1 MATRERD
8 LVLAPNEF
16 AFISDQ
22 TKGNINVYVGPYKT
36 SLANTDQPV
45 IFNKATKC
53 FEDCSLEES
62 THLFPTAPKGWYVV
76 IKNPSFDNKPPK
88 TGTVSSLIDLK
99 VGHKINIPGPIS
111 FALWPGQMGKIIKG
125 HHLKS
130 NQYLMVRVYDEVAAR
145 EHFGSAI
152 IEASEEVKKE
162 FAETELAM
170 GKNIIIQGKDVSFYI
185 PPTGMEVVANSNGR
199 YVRDAVTLERLE
211 YCILLNEDGNK
222 RYISGPSVVFP
233 KPTERFISVQGATK
247 FRAYEL
253 NEISGI
259 YVKVIEPYTEGDQSY
274 QVGDELFITGKEKMI
289 YFPRREHAIIRY
301 GEQEIHYSVA
311 IPEGEG
317 RYVLN
322 RITGQIRLEKGPSV
336 FLPDPRREVIIRR
349 VLEPYQVELW
359 FPGNHEALE
368 YNKRL
373 KEMLSDQ
380 REQNFVLDTDLEAP
394 RSPSRYKGE
403 KKRARRA
410 STDQVQRQ
418 TKFTAPRTI
427 TLDTKYDGA
436 VTISVWT
443 GYAILVVSKTGERK
457 VISGPQ
463 TYSLGYDETL
473 EYMTL
478 STGTPKTDKNLLK
491 SVYLRVLH
499 NKVSDEVLVE
509 TKDLCNVTITLSYRV
524 NFTGDSSLWFNVEN
538 YVKFLS
544 EHMRSMLRN
553 SVKQY
558 GIQEFYSNSIQ
569 ILRNTILGTST
580 AEGERPGRLF
590 PENGMHVYD
599 VEVLDV
605 TLGDDIIE
613 ELLIEAQHSVVNQTL
628 ELEAEQRK
636 YELVKKKESI
646 KQQIRELEIQTKIF
660 ELQQELLRQAKQH
673 EYKMLAL
680 QNSAKEQQRSL
691 DDQMAEQ
698 DKLKSLND
706 AKLGRKK
713 QDESLRLE
721 LERAQAEIRT
731 SELEAE
737 VSAMARRAEAIS
749 PDLIAAL
756 QSFGDQAMVEK
767 VAESMAPLAI
777 LGGESVAD
785 ILSRLLKG
793 TVLEKAMTIADP
805 TKDSADD

>member
-1 MATRERD
+1 MSSRERD

-45 IFNKATKC
+45 IFNKETKC

-76 IKNPSFDNKPPK
+76 VKNPSFDNKPPK

-125 HHLKS
+125 HHMKS

-145 EHFGSAI
+145 EHFDSAI
-152 IEASEEVKKE
+152 IEGSEEIKE
-162 FAETELAM
+162 KFAKTELAM
-170 GKNIIIQGKDVSFYI
+170 GKNMIIKGCDVSFYI
-185 PPTGMEVVANSNGR
+185 PPTGIEVVANSNQH

-233 KPTERFISVQGATK
+233 EPTERFIKVNGASK
-247 FRAYEL
+247 FKAYEL

-259 YVKVIEPYTEGDQSY
+259 YIKVIEPYTEGEKSY
-274 QVGDELFITGKEKMI
+274 NVGDELFITGKEQMI
-289 YFPRREHAIIRY
+289 YFPRREHAVIRY

-336 FLPDPRREVIIRR
+336 FLPDPRKEVIIRR

-359 FPGNHEALE
+359 FPGNIEALE

-373 KEMLSDQ
+373 KERLSDR
-380 REQNFVLDTDLEAP
+380 REQNFVLDTDLEVP
-394 RSPSRYKGE
+394 SSPARLKGK
-403 KKRARRA
+403 KKRSHRA
-410 STDQVQRQ
+410 GTDQVQRQ
-418 TKFTAPRTI
+418 TRFTPPRTI

-457 VISGPQ
+457 VVSGPQ
-463 TYSLGYDETL
+463 TYLLGYDETL
-473 EYMTL
+473 EYMML
-478 STGTPKTDKNLLK
+478 STGTPKTDNNPLR
-491 SVYLRVLH
+491 SVYLRILH

-509 TKDLCNVTITLSYRV
+509 TKDLCNIRIKLSYRV
-524 NFTGDSSLWFNVEN
+524 NFTGDSSQWFNVEN
-538 YVKFLS
+538 YVKFLT

-553 SVKQY
+553 AVKQY
-558 GIQEFYSNSIQ
+558 GVQEFYSNSIN
-569 ILRNTILGTST
+569 ILRATILGKPDE
-580 AEGERPGRLF
+580 EGNRTGRLF

-605 TLGDDIIE
+605 TLGDDTIE

-628 ELEAEQRK
+628 ELEAEQRR

-646 KQQIRELEIQTKIF
+646 RQQIRELEITTKIV
-660 ELQQELLRQAKQH
+660 ELELELARQTKQH
-673 EYKMLAL
+673 EFKMFSL
-680 QNSAKEQQRSL
+680 QNAAQEQQRSL
-691 DDQMAEQ
+691 NDRMAEQ
-698 DKLKSLND
+698 DKLKALND
-706 AKLGRKK
+706 SKLDRKK
-713 QDESLRLE
+713 QDEELRLE
-721 LERAQAEIRT
+721 LERAQAEIRNN
-731 SELEAE
+731 ELEAE

-777 LGGESVAD
+777 LGGESVSD
-785 ILSRLLKG
+785 IISRLLKG
-793 TVLEKAMTIADP
+793 TVLEKALQ
-805 TKDSADD
+805 TKDTQND

>member
-1 MATRERD
+1 MPSSRERD

-45 IFNKATKC
+45 IFHKDSKC
-53 FEDCSLEES
+53 FENCNLDES

-76 IKNPSFDNKPPK
+76 IKNPSFDTKPPK

-99 VGHKINIPGPIS
+99 IGHKINIPGPIS

-125 HHLKS
+125 HHMKS
-130 NQYLMVRVYDEVAAR
+130 NQYLMVRVYDEVAAK
-145 EHFGSAI
+145 EHFDSAI
-152 IEASEEVKKE
+152 IEGSEEIKKE
-162 FAETELAM
+162 FAETDLAM
-170 GKNIIIQGKDVSFYI
+170 GKNIIIQGRDVSFYI
-185 PPTGMEVVANSNGR
+185 PPTGIEVVANSNGR

-233 KPTERFISVQGATK
+233 KPTERFIKVNGAAK
-247 FRAYEL
+247 FKAYEL

-259 YVKVIEPYTEGDQSY
+259 YVKVIEPYTESDKSY
-274 QVGDELFITGKEKMI
+274 EVGDELFITGKEQMI

-322 RITGQIRLEKGPSV
+322 RLTGQIRLENGPSV
-336 FLPDPRREVIIRR
+336 FLPDPRKEVIIRR

-359 FPGNHEALE
+359 FPGNKEALE

-373 KEMLSDQ
+373 KEMLSDR
-380 REQNFVLDTDLEAP
+380 REQNFVLDTDLEIP
-394 RSPSRYKGE
+394 SSPSHSKGTM
-403 KKRARRA
+403 KRSRR
-410 STDQVQRQ
+410 SGTDQVQRQ
-418 TKFTAPRTI
+418 TRFTPPRTI

-436 VTISVWT
+436 VTLSVWT

-463 TYSLGYDETL
+463 SYLLGYDETL

-478 STGTPKTDKNLLK
+478 STGTPKSDDKPLR
-491 SVYLRVLH
+491 SVYLRTLH
-499 NKVSDEVLVE
+499 NKVSDEVSVE
-509 TKDLCNVTITLSYRV
+509 TKDLCNVSITLSYRV
-524 NFTGDSSLWFNVEN
+524 NFSGEPSLWFNVEN
-538 YVKFLS
+538 YVKFLT

-553 SVKQY
+553 AVKQY
-558 GIQEFYSNSIQ
+558 GIQEFYSNSIN
-569 ILRNTILGTST
+569 ILRETILGKPSE
-580 AEGERPGRLF
+580 EGKRTGRLF
-590 PENGMHVYD
+590 SENGMHVYD
-599 VEVLDV
+599 VEVLNV
-605 TLGDDIIE
+605 RLGDDIIE

-628 ELEAEQRK
+628 ELEAEQRR
-636 YELVKKKESI
+636 YELVQKKESI
-646 KQQIRELEIQTKIF
+646 RQKIRKIEIQTKIV
-660 ELQQELLRQAKQH
+660 ELELELERQKKQH
-673 EYKMLAL
+673 EFKMTSL
-680 QNSAKEQQRSL
+680 QNSAKEQQQSL
-691 DDQMAEQ
+691 TDRMAEQ
-698 DKLKSLND
+698 DKLKTLQD

-713 QDESLRLE
+713 QDEYLRLE
-721 LERAQAEIRT
+721 LERAQAEIKQGD
-731 SELEAE
+731 LEAE

-777 LGGESVAD
+777 LGGESVSD

-793 TVLEKAMTIADP
+793 TVLEKALVVKE
-805 TKDSADD
+805 TKDSKDD